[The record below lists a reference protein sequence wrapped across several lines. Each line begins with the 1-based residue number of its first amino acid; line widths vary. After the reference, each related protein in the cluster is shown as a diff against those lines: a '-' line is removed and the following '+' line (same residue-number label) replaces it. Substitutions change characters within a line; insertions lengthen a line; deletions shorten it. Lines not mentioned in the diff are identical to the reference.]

1 MQLVSKPSQIGKFR
15 RSIIDILED
24 FSKPIPARFLKKKP
38 VFSRRNGR
46 LVKSG
51 EVDYIP
57 WSTYIRLLEFYA
69 PGYNWEIRVQ
79 YLGDRTVIE
88 GKLTIKAEEGDFIRE
103 ATGQEENEVD
113 SFGDPVS
120 NAESSALRRC
130 CAKFGLGLSLW
141 EK

>member
-51 EVDYIP
+51 EVDYIS